1 MRQASCVWS
10 VVGSESG
17 SREVTEGRG
26 KPGRRSHGKMEN
38 RQIKSLGGSR
48 RDRSWWCLFVNIER

>member
-1 MRQASCVWS
+1 MWS

-38 RQIKSLGGSR
+38 RQIKSLGGEQ
-48 RDRSWWCLFVNIER
+48 ERQELVVLVCEY